1 LAYPMR
7 HDNIRKAPDVGLPNP
22 ARYRLAGDRSVGGN
36 NYATFVDP
44 AGNRGIGVAPGSFGE
59 LLQGAPDNELEHF
72 LVTLPIK
79 CYSLA
84 EFVPIETCSDVE
96 VIPHSKT
103 KSLALAQ
110 KYLQRFGIQSG
121 GKLFIKSDLPAGK
134 GLASSTADL
143 VATARALAS
152 HFQRPL
158 SQELL
163 LDLLRDVEPSD
174 GIMYPTHTVF
184 YYRKVRLGALLA
196 DLPPLTI
203 LAIDEGGTIDT
214 IEYNQNLP
222 AFSNEEKKEYGRCLD
237 KMVQA
242 FQAQDLMALG
252 EVSTRSATLN
262 QQRCPKR
269 FYAGVLEICQQGR
282 GLGVVVTHSGPCI
295 GILLAQDDRDFDL
308 KKQDI
313 WNQLAQLSPHRMV
326 YETITAHRP
335 HRDT

>member
-1 LAYPMR
+1 MR
-7 HDNIRKAPDVGLPNP
+7 HDSILKAPDVSLLNP
-22 ARYRLAGDRSVGGN
+22 ARQRLTGGQLVGDDDF
-36 NYATFVDP
+36 AKFLDP
-44 AGNRGIGVAPGSFGE
+44 ASAGQGIGVAPGSFGE
-59 LLQGAPDNELEHF
+59 LLQGALNNELEHF

-84 EFVPIETCSDVE
+84 EFVPIEDWLDVE
-96 VIPHSKT
+96 VIPQSKI

-110 KYLQRFGIQSG
+110 KYLQLFGLQSG
-121 GKLFIKSDLPAGK
+121 GQLFIKSDLPEGK

-158 SQELL
+158 SQDLL

-174 GIMYPTHTVF
+174 GIMYPTPTVF
-184 YYRKVRLGALLA
+184 YHRQVRLGSLLG

-222 AFSNEEKKEYGRCLD
+222 AFSPAEKKEYGTCLD
-237 KMVQA
+237 KMVRA
-242 FQAQDLMALG
+242 FREHDLMALG

-269 FYAGVLEICQQGR
+269 FYAAVLEICQKVR
-282 GLGVVVTHSGPCI
+282 GLGVIVTHSGPCI
-295 GILLAQDDRDFDL
+295 GILLSQDDSDFDV
-308 KKQDI
+308 KQQDI
-313 WNQLAQLSPHRMV
+313 WNQLSQLSPHLMV
-326 YETITAHRP
+326 YETITRHRSP
-335 HRDT
+335 RDP